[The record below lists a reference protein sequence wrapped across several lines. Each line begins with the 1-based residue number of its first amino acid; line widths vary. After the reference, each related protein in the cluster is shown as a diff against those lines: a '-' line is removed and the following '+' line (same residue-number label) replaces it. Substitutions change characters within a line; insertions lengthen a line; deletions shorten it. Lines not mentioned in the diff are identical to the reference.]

1 MTKVLSCRDVGV
13 DCDWVVRAETE
24 EEIMRKSAEHARK
37 EHGLTEITPEM
48 EKNVR
53 AAIRDESLCSRGS
66 AQKF

>member
-24 EEIMRKSAEHARK
+24 EEIMRKGAEHARK

-53 AAIRDESLCSRGS
+53 AAIRDESLV
-66 AQKF
+66 